1 MSPIHRRFRSNTRVF
16 SAGRVDSHPS
26 QSSPPTEPFGDLIAS
41 VSTAATSL
49 KQQKS
54 TKAVA
59 ARAKDKQ
66 ASIAD

>member
-41 VSTAATSL
+41 VSTAATSNN
-49 KQQKS
+49 KKAQKRS
-54 TKAVA
+54 PL
-59 ARAKDKQ
+59 ARKT
-66 ASIAD
+66 SIDC